1 MAVAPSTASTV
12 LALDFDGVVCDSEPE
27 SSISGWKHAVA
38 LWPEVFDDETQY
50 ARVLEGL
57 KRTRPV
63 VETGF
68 ENTLLAR
75 CILEKTHSA
84 DAIVNDWGA
93 LMPELMER
101 WQLDRA
107 EMVRGY
113 GAIRDDWMAA
123 DLDGWLA
130 PNLIY
135 PGVGEAVRL
144 AESSR
149 HADVFVV
156 TTKQARFASA
166 IMSQKANLE
175 IPPERL
181 FSQTVSGVPKT
192 EVLLALQADAAPGA
206 RLVFV
211 EDKMSTLEKVC
222 ARDGLETWEL
232 FLVDWGY
239 NTEEERARARAN
251 PRIRVVDLETFA
263 ETLGEAAK
271 GGGVEKRRECTRI
284 VRRQRRACFPDDR
297 AFLSTPATQAEHTPV
312 HTEPAV
318 ETLSEKARHAT
329 RQRWSARHDGGRDGT
344 GGRVSGGREDRRASP
359 RRSGRA
365 RLWETRVPR
374 LGGTP
379 PGVIGRRVGVCGCV
393 VRSHRAPPGR
403 GGAYASD
410 SGGAPPV
417 PGRASR
423 GYVAGASGA
432 SRRG

>member
-1 MAVAPSTASTV
+1 MAAAPSTASTV

-75 CILEKTHSA
+75 CILEETHST
-84 DAIVNDWGA
+84 DDIINDWGA
-93 LMPELMER
+93 IMPTLMER
-101 WQLDRA
+101 WALDRA

-123 DLDGWLA
+123 DLESWLE

-144 AESSR
+144 AETSPDVS
-149 HADVFVV
+149 VFVV

-166 IMSQKANLE
+166 IMSRKANID
-175 IPPERL
+175 IPSERL

-211 EDKMSTLEKVC
+211 EDKMSTLETVC
-222 ARDGLETWEL
+222 ARDGLEKWEL

-251 PRIRVVDLETFA
+251 PRIRVVDVETFA

-271 GGGVEKRRECTRI
+271 
-284 VRRQRRACFPDDR
+284 
-297 AFLSTPATQAEHTPV
+297 
-312 HTEPAV
+312 
-318 ETLSEKARHAT
+318 
-329 RQRWSARHDGGRDGT
+329 
-344 GGRVSGGREDRRASP
+344 
-359 RRSGRA
+359 
-365 RLWETRVPR
+365 
-374 LGGTP
+374 
-379 PGVIGRRVGVCGCV
+379 
-393 VRSHRAPPGR
+393 R
-403 GGAYASD
+403 GGE
-410 SGGAPPV
+410 
-417 PGRASR
+417 
-423 GYVAGASGA
+423 
-432 SRRG
+432 

>member
-1 MAVAPSTASTV
+1 
-12 LALDFDGVVCDSEPE
+12 
-27 SSISGWKHAVA
+27 
-38 LWPEVFDDETQY
+38 
-50 ARVLEGL
+50 
-57 KRTRPV
+57 
-63 VETGF
+63 
-68 ENTLLAR
+68 
-75 CILEKTHSA
+75 
-84 DAIVNDWGA
+84 
-93 LMPELMER
+93 MPELMER
-101 WQLDRA
+101 GSWTARRWCADTARSGTTGWPPTSTGGWRPTSFTSRA
-107 EMVRGY
+107 AKPCV
-113 GAIRDDWMAA
+113 
-123 DLDGWLA
+123 
-130 PNLIY
+130 
-135 PGVGEAVRL
+135 

-166 IMSQKANLE
+166 IMSRKANLE

-192 EVLLALQADAAPGA
+192 EVLLALQADRRARRAPRLRGGQDEHA
-206 RLVFV
+206 RESVR
-211 EDKMSTLEKVC
+211 
-222 ARDGLETWEL
+222 ARRVGNGEL

-239 NTEEERARARAN
+239 NTEEERARARQPAHTRRGSRN
-251 PRIRVVDLETFA
+251 IRRDARGSRERR
-263 ETLGEAAK
+263 
-271 GGGVEKRRECTRI
+271 GVEKRRECTASRGSTTLRLLP
-284 VRRQRRACFPDDR
+284 RRSSVSLDTGPH
-297 AFLSTPATQAEHTPV
+297 LNHV
-312 HTEPAV
+312 TEPAV

-365 RLWETRVPR
+365 RLWETRAPR

-379 PGVIGRRVGVCGCV
+379 PGVIGRRVGVGGCV

>member
-1 MAVAPSTASTV
+1 MMDAHCSRIGENKQHDRLCFLTRTRTTVTRTAMSAVGAPLARLPAARGAIPGRVSRSRATPRPASRRASPRGAVAMAVAPSTASTV

-271 GGGVEKRRECTRI
+271 GGG
-284 VRRQRRACFPDDR
+284 
-297 AFLSTPATQAEHTPV
+297 
-312 HTEPAV
+312 
-318 ETLSEKARHAT
+318 
-329 RQRWSARHDGGRDGT
+329 
-344 GGRVSGGREDRRASP
+344 
-359 RRSGRA
+359 
-365 RLWETRVPR
+365 
-374 LGGTP
+374 
-379 PGVIGRRVGVCGCV
+379 
-393 VRSHRAPPGR
+393 
-403 GGAYASD
+403 
-410 SGGAPPV
+410 
-417 PGRASR
+417 
-423 GYVAGASGA
+423 
-432 SRRG
+432 

>member
-1 MAVAPSTASTV
+1 MAAAHSTASTV

-75 CILEKTHSA
+75 CILEETHST
-84 DAIVNDWGA
+84 DDIINNWGA
-93 LMPELMER
+93 IMPELMER
-101 WQLDRA
+101 WALDRA

-123 DLDGWLA
+123 DLDGWLE

-144 AESSR
+144 AETSP
-149 HADVFVV
+149 HAQVFVV

-166 IMSQKANLE
+166 IMSRKANID

-222 ARDGLETWEL
+222 ARDGLEEWEL

-251 PRIRVVDLETFA
+251 PRIRVVDVETFA
-263 ETLGEAAK
+263 ETLGEVAK
-271 GGGVEKRRECTRI
+271 GGGE
-284 VRRQRRACFPDDR
+284 
-297 AFLSTPATQAEHTPV
+297 
-312 HTEPAV
+312 
-318 ETLSEKARHAT
+318 
-329 RQRWSARHDGGRDGT
+329 
-344 GGRVSGGREDRRASP
+344 
-359 RRSGRA
+359 
-365 RLWETRVPR
+365 
-374 LGGTP
+374 
-379 PGVIGRRVGVCGCV
+379 
-393 VRSHRAPPGR
+393 
-403 GGAYASD
+403 
-410 SGGAPPV
+410 
-417 PGRASR
+417 
-423 GYVAGASGA
+423 
-432 SRRG
+432 